1 MSVRAKRTA
10 DSKAEQVHILMP
22 GDSNGSYRLFG
33 GILMQWIDVVA
44 GVVARRHAESN
55 VTTAAVDNLQFLSPA
70 HINDTV
76 VLFGKIT
83 YVGRTS
89 MEVCVDTYVEELN
102 GARKL
107 VNRAYIVMVAVDE
120 NECPKEVPGLILET
134 DEERAEW
141 EAAVERNAVRRQLR
155 TQK

>member
-1 MSVRAKRTA
+1 MDIPAKRVS

-44 GVVARRHAESN
+44 GVVARRHAGSN
-55 VTTAAVDNLQFLSPA
+55 VTTASVDNLQFLAPA

-107 VNRAYIVMVAVDE
+107 VNRAYMLMVAVDE
-120 NECPKEVPGLILET
+120 NERPKEVPGLILESE
-134 DEERAEW
+134 EERAEW
-141 EAAVERNAVRRQLR
+141 EAAVERNALRRQLR
-155 TQK
+155 TKG

>member
-1 MSVRAKRTA
+1 METPAKRVD
-10 DSKAEQVHILMP
+10 DSRAEQVHILMP

-44 GVVARRHAESN
+44 GVVARRHSGSN
-55 VTTAAVDNLQFLSPA
+55 VTTASVDNLQFLAPA

-102 GARKL
+102 GNRKL
-107 VNRAYIVMVAVDE
+107 VNRAYMLMVAVDE
-120 NECPKEVPGLILET
+120 NERPKEVPGLILET

-141 EAAVERNAVRRQLR
+141 EEAVERNAIRRQLR
-155 TQK
+155 AKQ

>member
-1 MSVRAKRTA
+1 MDVSAKRVQ
-10 DSKAEQVHILMP
+10 DSRAEQVHILMP

-44 GVVARRHAESN
+44 GVVARRHAGSN
-55 VTTAAVDNLQFLSPA
+55 VTTASVDNLQFLAPA

-89 MEVCVDTYVEELN
+89 MEVCVDTFVEELN
-102 GARKL
+102 GSRKL
-107 VNRAYIVMVAVDE
+107 VNRAYMVMVAVDE
-120 NECPKEVPGLILET
+120 DEKPREVPGLILET

-141 EAAVERNAVRRQLR
+141 EAAVERNAIRRQLR
-155 TQK
+155 TKG

>member
-1 MSVRAKRTA
+1 MNVSAKRVQ
-10 DSKAEQVHILMP
+10 DSRAEQVHILMP

-44 GVVARRHAESN
+44 GVVARRHAGSN
-55 VTTAAVDNLQFLSPA
+55 VTTASVDNLQFLAPA

-89 MEVCVDTYVEELN
+89 MEVCVDTFVEELN
-102 GARKL
+102 GTRKL
-107 VNRAYIVMVAVDE
+107 VNRAYMVMVAVDE
-120 NECPKEVPGLILET
+120 DEKPREVPGLILET

-141 EAAVERNAVRRQLR
+141 EAAVERNTIRRQLR
-155 TQK
+155 TKG